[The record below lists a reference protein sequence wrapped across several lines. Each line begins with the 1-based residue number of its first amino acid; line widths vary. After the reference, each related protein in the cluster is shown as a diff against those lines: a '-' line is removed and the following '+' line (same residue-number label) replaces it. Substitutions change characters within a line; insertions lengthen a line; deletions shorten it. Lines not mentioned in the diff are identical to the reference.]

1 VTNPADTA
9 KDAEHQ
15 PNPTLLDHMGGLAGL
30 VYSGLPSVAFVLVD
44 AIAGLNAA
52 VVVAVG
58 AGAGITVLRLLRR
71 ESIQP
76 AVSGL
81 LGVAVAAFIAYQT
94 GSAKDYFL
102 LGIWVSAALAVV
114 FLVSVLVRWPL
125 VGVIWNLLNG
135 AGHSWRGDRVSRQA
149 YDIATWAF
157 VAVFVA
163 RFVVQQWL
171 YDADSTGWL
180 GFARIAM
187 GYPLLALALLVVVWA
202 VRRSAKQLTA
212 LP

>member
-1 VTNPADTA
+1 MTNSADTV
-9 KDAEHQ
+9 KDAQHQ
-15 PNPTLLDHMGGLAGL
+15 SKPTLLDHMGGLAGL

-44 AIAGLNAA
+44 AIVGLNAA

-58 AGAGITVLRLLRR
+58 VGAGITVLRLLRR

-94 GSAKDYFL
+94 GSAKDYFV

-114 FLVSVLVRWPL
+114 FLVSVLVRWAL

-135 AGHSWRGDRVSRQA
+135 AGHSWRSDRVSRQA

-157 VAVFVA
+157 VAVFIA

-171 YDADSTGWL
+171 YDTDSTGWL

-187 GYPLLALALLVVVWA
+187 GYPLLALALVVVVWA
-202 VRRSAKQLTA
+202 VRRSAKQLRA